1 MFSRM
6 GRVAAASAATVLSLT
21 VTLLP
26 SGAASASSSV
36 PRFSHVVIVVMENKD
51 YNAIIGQP
59 GEAPYISKL
68 AAGGAVFSNSYTVAH
83 PSQPNYLALF
93 SGSTQG
99 VTSDNCPQTFKNV
112 PNLGAELIGSGLTF
126 AGYSESMPSA
136 GYTGC
141 GSYVSLSYIRAHN
154 PWVDFSN
161 VPVSGNLTF
170 ASFPA
175 SYSRLPTVSFVM
187 PNLCH
192 DMHYCSRDNG
202 DHWIQANL
210 GRYATWAQS
219 HNSLL
224 VITWD
229 EDGTLLGLGGDG
241 NKVPTIFYGA
251 HVRPGTHS
259 ERTSHYGVLRT
270 VEDMYGLAHAGA
282 SANAAPITDVWKRQ
296 RARRRANLRGRRP
309 DLLASPG
316 RFCEGWALCRPAW
329 CTSSLTPTI
338 RPRWPGSGPAHW
350 TGS

>member
-6 GRVAAASAATVLSLT
+6 GRVAAVFAATALSLM

-36 PRFSHVVIVVMENKD
+36 PRFSHVVIVVMENKN

-59 GEAPYISKL
+59 GEAPYIHKL
-68 AAGGAVFSNSYTVAH
+68 AAGGAVFSNSYAVAH

-93 SGSTQG
+93 AGSTHG
-99 VTSDNCPQTFKNV
+99 VTSDNCPQSFKNV
-112 PNLGAELIGSGLTF
+112 PNLGDELIGSGLTF

-141 GSYVSLSYIRAHN
+141 GSYVSLGYIRAHN

-161 VPVSGNLTF
+161 VPVSSNLTF

-187 PNLCH
+187 PYLCH
-192 DMHYCSRDNG
+192 DMHYCSRDSG

-210 GRYATWAQS
+210 GGYATWAQS

-251 HVRPGTHS
+251 HVRPGTYS

-282 SANAAPITDVWKRQ
+282 SASAAPITNVWK
-296 RARRRANLRGRRP
+296 
-309 DLLASPG
+309 
-316 RFCEGWALCRPAW
+316 
-329 CTSSLTPTI
+329 
-338 RPRWPGSGPAHW
+338 
-350 TGS
+350 